1 MNVNTGTIFGLIIWS
16 AVAALIVG
24 IGIWS
29 WKSPKAVG
37 FYSGVEP
44 PKVRDVRKYNHAVAC
59 LWFVYAALFEIL
71 GLPLLAEKKGQ
82 PLFLVSILGVV
93 FITILLM
100 AAYNRILSKHRR
112 D

>member
-1 MNVNTGTIFGLIIWS
+1 MNTGTIFGIIIWS

-29 WKSPKAVG
+29 WKSKEAVG
-37 FYSGVEP
+37 FYSGVRP
-44 PKVRDVRKYNHAVAC
+44 PKVRDVRKYNHAVAR
-59 LWFVYAALFEIL
+59 LWFAYAALFELL
-71 GLPLLAEKKGQ
+71 GLPLLAEKKGR

-93 FITILLM
+93 LLSVLLT